1 MTDKHTSNS
10 VSASS
15 PAAIGHADL
24 HQREAYREQLS
35 AMMDGT
41 LSADESR
48 FLLRRMQHDAEL
60 AGCWERWQL
69 FGDAMRG
76 QTGNALPADFSR
88 RVARAIAAD
97 VAAQS
102 SLSESALSEPALSEP
117 ALVANDVAA
126 VAWRQRLRWGG
137 GAALAASVAIAALIS
152 TRSLTLDS
160 TPLQSA
166 GAAMTAAQL
175 PATAPTAT
183 VAAASTLPPATT
195 SAVDRTASL
204 AAESQAVE
212 SRAVESLAV
221 ESLPAEIT
229 PNHVPKKM
237 ASIALVSMDTAA
249 SATIAT
255 AAGTTAAVATA
266 SAGSARRNARPSLQ
280 SSNARSGSRPA
291 AFAAA
296 AVRNDAVSMTV
307 DPFGRHP
314 LDITAKPWPRA
325 LLSESAAVGGVTVD
339 YSIGSPGVH
348 PSFQPRVDALRVD
361 AKLSPATSSPATS
374 DLAPAASQ
382 APAP

>member
-10 VSASS
+10 LSASS

-24 HQREAYREQLS
+24 HQRDAYREQLS

-102 SLSESALSEPALSEP
+102 SLSEP

-166 GAAMTAAQL
+166 GSAMTAARL
-175 PATAPTAT
+175 PATAPTPT

-204 AAESQAVE
+204 AAESL
-212 SRAVESLAV
+212 AVESLAI
-221 ESLPAEIT
+221 ESVPAEIA

-255 AAGTTAAVATA
+255 AAVATA
-266 SAGSARRNARPSLQ
+266 SAGSARRNARPS
-280 SSNARSGSRPA
+280 NARSGSRPA
-291 AFAAA
+291 AFAATT
-296 AVRNDAVSMTV
+296 VRNDAVSMTV
-307 DPFGRHP
+307 DPFGRQP
-314 LDITAKPWPRA
+314 LDLTAKPWPRA
-325 LLSESAAVGGVTVD
+325 LLSESAAVGGVTVG

-348 PSFQPRVDALRVD
+348 PSFQPRVDAPRVD
-361 AKLSPATSSPATS
+361 ASLSPATSE
-374 DLAPAASQ
+374 LAPAASQ

>member
-10 VSASS
+10 LSASS

-175 PATAPTAT
+175 PATAPTPT
-183 VAAASTLPPATT
+183 IAAASTLPPATT

-212 SRAVESLAV
+212 SV
-221 ESLPAEIT
+221 PAEIA

-249 SATIAT
+249 SATIA
-255 AAGTTAAVATA
+255 TAAVATA

-291 AFAAA
+291 AFAAT

-314 LDITAKPWPRA
+314 LDLTAKPWPRA

-339 YSIGSPGVH
+339 YSSGSPGVH
-348 PSFQPRVDALRVD
+348 PSFQPRVDAPRVD